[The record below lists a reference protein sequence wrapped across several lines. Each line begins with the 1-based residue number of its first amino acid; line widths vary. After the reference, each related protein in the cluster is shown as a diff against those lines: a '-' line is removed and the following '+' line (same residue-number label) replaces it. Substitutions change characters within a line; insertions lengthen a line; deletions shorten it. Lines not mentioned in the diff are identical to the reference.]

1 MIQTIKAYEHIR
13 DNLQM
18 GLTCDVIPVHEAIK
32 AVEIAEKEISN
43 QFDNI
48 EAVKDKARR
57 NAIEVYKHTCPS
69 RNNKGCASYTHSR
82 ETKNSKCDGNCKR
95 IKLFNNLLDRAE
107 L

>member
-32 AVEIAEKEISN
+32 AVEIAEKEIGIVTERI
-43 QFDNI
+43 Q
-48 EAVKDKARR
+48 EAKNKARR
-57 NAIEVYKHTCPS
+57 NAIEAHKYTCPS
-69 RNNKGCASYTHSR
+69 RNNKGCRAYKHVG
-82 ETKNSKCDGNCKR
+82 SKCDGNCNR

>member
-1 MIQTIKAYEHIR
+1 MIQTIKAYEHIL
-13 DNLQM
+13 DNLQID
-18 GLTCDVIPVHEAIK
+18 LTCDVIPVREAIK

-43 QFDNI
+43 RFGSI

-57 NAIEVYKHTCPS
+57 NAIEAHKYTCPS
-69 RNNKGCASYTHSR
+69 RNNKGCRAYKHVG
-82 ETKNSKCDGNCKR
+82 SKCDGNCNR